1 MMIKPLREA
10 CHRRQTAPAWR
21 AAGLPRW
28 ALAGLFAGLAA
39 GPGAL
44 MAQTQASSPI
54 NAVCADGPAVEF
66 RGYTARLENDLFA
79 NTDRDYTNGVSLT
92 AISRDI
98 PGGVDP
104 ACLPWP
110 LRLQAALIQRL
121 DPAFWQGDSTSPQNV
136 VVKLGQSMY
145 TPTDPTRSD
154 LIVDDR
160 PYAGL
165 LYAGMSWNHRR
176 LDVSNQTE
184 TLETREVTLGVI
196 GPLSMARQMQDLVHR
211 VKGVDRFL
219 GWDNQLHNEP
229 ALQLAREQKWRD
241 YRGAGSQIEG
251 FALDSIRSI
260 GLRVGNI
267 ETSASVGGEVRIGW
281 NMPNDFGS
289 YPIRPGAENRPPT
302 GRFGGGSLPRGR
314 AGAHLFAMLEGRVV
328 GWDFTLDGNL
338 LRRSHSVTRRPLV
351 AQLATGFSVY
361 GPVAGYGLK
370 LAVMRVVRS
379 REFDEQ
385 GPRHAFGSIALSVEY

>member
-1 MMIKPLREA
+1 M
-10 CHRRQTAPAWR
+10 
-21 AAGLPRW
+21 AG
-28 ALAGLFAGLAA
+28 
-39 GPGAL
+39 
-44 MAQTQASSPI
+44 I
-54 NAVCADGPAVEF
+54 EF

-79 NTDRDYTNGVSLT
+79 RTDRDYTNGVLLS
-92 AISRDI
+92 AISRNI
-98 PGGVDP
+98 PAGADP
-104 ACLPWP
+104 ACPPLP
-110 LRLQAALIQRL
+110 LRLHAALIRSL
-121 DPAFWQGDSTSPQNV
+121 DRAFWRGDAASLQNA

-145 TPTDPTRSD
+145 TPADPARSD

-165 LYAGMSWNHRR
+165 LYAGLSWNHRR
-176 LDVSNQTE
+176 LDVQRQVE
-184 TLETREVTLGVI
+184 TLDTRELTLGAI
-196 GPLSMARQMQDLVHR
+196 GPLSLARQMQDLVPH
-211 VKGVDRFL
+211 VNGIDRFQ

-241 YRGAGSQIEG
+241 CRGAGSQIEG
-251 FALDSIRSI
+251 FTLDAIRSL

-267 ETSASVGGEVRIGW
+267 ETSASVGVEVRMGW

-289 YPIRPGAENRPPT
+289 YPIRPSAENRTPT
-302 GRFGGGSLPRGR
+302 SRVAGGNAPRGR
-314 AGAHLFAMLEGRVV
+314 TGAHLFAMLEGRLVA
-328 GWDFTLDGNL
+328 WDFTLDGNL
-338 LRRSHSVTRRPLV
+338 FRNGHSVTRCPLL
-351 AQLATGFSVY
+351 AQFATGFSVY

>member
-1 MMIKPLREA
+1 MKTPR
-10 CHRRQTAPAWR
+10 TAPTARPARWR
-21 AAGLPRW
+21 ASRVV
-28 ALAGLFAGLAA
+28 AGLAA
-39 GPGAL
+39 GVCIAAV
-44 MAQTQASSPI
+44 AQTSASSPPDES
-54 NAVCADGPAVEF
+54 CLGSPAVEF

-92 AISRDI
+92 AISRNI
-98 PGGVDP
+98 PAGADP
-104 ACLPWP
+104 ACLPLP
-110 LRLQAALIQRL
+110 LRLHAALIRGL
-121 DPAFWQGDSTSPQNV
+121 DPAFWRGDAASLQNA

-145 TPTDPTRSD
+145 TPADPARSD

-165 LYAGMSWNHRR
+165 LYAGLSWNHRR
-176 LDVSNQTE
+176 LDVQRQVE
-184 TLETREVTLGVI
+184 TLDTRELTLGVI
-196 GPLSMARQMQDLVHR
+196 GPLSLARQMQDLVHH
-211 VKGVDRFL
+211 VKGIDRFQ
-219 GWDNQLHNEP
+219 GWDHQLHNEP
-229 ALQLAREQKWRD
+229 ALQLAREQKWRH

-251 FALDSIRSI
+251 FTLDAIRSL

-267 ETSASVGGEVRIGW
+267 ETSASAGVEARMGW

-302 GRFGGGSLPRGR
+302 SRVAGGNAPRGR
-314 AGAHLFAMLEGRVV
+314 TGAHLFAMLEGRLVA
-328 GWDFTLDGNL
+328 WDFTLDGNL
-338 LRRSHSVTRRPLV
+338 FRNGHSVTRRPLV
-351 AQLATGFSVY
+351 AQFATGFSVY

-385 GPRHAFGSIALSVEY
+385 GSRHAFGSIALSVEY